1 MCRLCGHGLVPAIV
15 VHPRDYTRNE
25 LSLRH
30 GHLLILELRS
40 HDDLALIG
48 RRMRWVLRVWV

>member
-48 RRMRWVLRVWV
+48 RRMR